1 MEAPRG
7 KFAKQKVF
15 AYSKKAC
22 QKAGGN
28 AKTYCTRW
36 GKFEECTFA
45 PENVSP
51 FYVVGMKTTS
61 AANAVCCNVIANKIQ
76 GRVS

>member
-1 MEAPRG
+1 MQKRIVRG
-7 KFAKQKVF
+7 GVNLKNVLLLQ
-15 AYSKKAC
+15 
-22 QKAGGN
+22 
-28 AKTYCTRW
+28 
-36 GKFEECTFA
+36 
-45 PENVSP
+45 ENVST